1 MTHVCCPSC
10 RLRFAPGAAACLLA
24 CPECAQELQPVASL
38 ELSLGY
44 QLVRF
49 DQLFDALPDAVAV
62 SLPHPDLPRGQL

>member
-49 DQLFDALPDAVAV
+49 DQLFDALPDAVAGFAP
-62 SLPHPDLPRGQL
+62 SS